1 MIYSIY
7 SFQRKKNEYLA
18 DNMERKMF
26 KKKIDINSYLHLVKR
41 VDALF
46 IQMEKNLKIKCH
58 NKIINII

>member
-1 MIYSIY
+1 
-7 SFQRKKNEYLA
+7 
-18 DNMERKMF
+18 MF